1 MANKPFNNIK
11 LGVFVLLGLL
21 FLILLLYMIG
31 RNRNMFG
38 SNFQL
43 KARFENVQGLKAG
56 NNVRFGGIEVG
67 TVKRVI
73 ILDDTTME
81 VVMIVDQKMS
91 SVIHKNA
98 IVSIGTDGLVGNK
111 VINIIAVKE
120 VSPLVDDGDILLSR
134 KQVDTDEMLRT
145 LYKTNNEI
153 ALIAANLKVTIDQI
167 NHSTAL
173 WNILNDQNLPADI
186 RQSGTNIRQ
195 ATQHA
200 NEMVMI
206 LNNIALDLKNGK
218 GSLGSLLTDT
228 SFAGNLNIAILKI
241 KAVGDEADSLSQQ
254 ISKVVGGLQ
263 QDINNG
269 KGVVNAL
276 LKDSGMVTRLNKSLD
291 NIQKGTDGFN
301 QSMEALKHNILLRG
315 YFRKQERKEKREA
328 EKKQPAD
335 D

>member
-81 VVMIVDQKMS
+81 VVMIVDQKMR

-200 NEMVMI
+200 NDMVMI

-228 SFAGNLNIAILKI
+228 AFAGNLNIAILKI

-328 EKKQPAD
+328 EKK
-335 D
+335 

>member
-81 VVMIVDQKMS
+81 VVMIVDQKMR

-200 NEMVMI
+200 NDMVMI

-228 SFAGNLNIAILKI
+228 AFAGNLNIAILKI

-263 QDINNG
+263 QDVNNG

>member
-81 VVMIVDQKMS
+81 VVMIVDQKMR

-167 NHSTAL
+167 NHSSAL

-200 NEMVMI
+200 NDMVMI

-228 SFAGNLNIAILKI
+228 AFAGNLNIAILKI

-328 EKKQPAD
+328 EKK
-335 D
+335 

>member
-11 LGVFVLLGLL
+11 LGVFILLGLL

-38 SNFQL
+38 SNFKL

-67 TVKRVI
+67 TVKKVN
-73 ILDDTTME
+73 ILNDTTME
-81 VVMIVDQKMS
+81 VIMIVDQKMR

-98 IVSIGTDGLVGNK
+98 VVSIGTDGLVGNK

-120 VSPLVDDGDILLSR
+120 PSVLIEDGDILLSR
-134 KQVDTDEMLRT
+134 KLVDTDEMLRT

-153 ALIAANLKVTIDQI
+153 ALIAANLKVTVDQI

-173 WNILNDQNLPADI
+173 WDLLNDKNLPADI
-186 RQSGTNIRQ
+186 RQSGANIRQ

-200 NEMVMI
+200 NDMVI
-206 LNNIALDLKNGK
+206 VLNSIVLDVKKGK
-218 GSLGSLLTDT
+218 GSLGVLLTDT
-228 SFAGNLNIAILKI
+228 AFAGNLNTAILKI

-254 ISKVVGGLQ
+254 IGKVVNGLQ

-269 KGVVNAL
+269 KGAVNAL
-276 LKDSGMVTRLNKSLD
+276 LKDSGMVIRLNKSLD

-315 YFRKQERKEKREA
+315 YFKKQERKEKKKAA
-328 EKKQPAD
+328 EK
-335 D
+335 

>member
-1 MANKPFNNIK
+1 MTMANKPFNNIK
-11 LGVFVLLGLL
+11 LGVFILLGLL

-38 SNFQL
+38 SNFKL

-67 TVKRVI
+67 TVKKVN
-73 ILDDTTME
+73 ILNDTTME
-81 VVMIVDQKMS
+81 VIMIVDQKMR

-98 IVSIGTDGLVGNK
+98 VVSIGTDGLVGNK

-120 VSPLVDDGDILLSR
+120 PSALIEDGDILLSR
-134 KQVDTDEMLRT
+134 KLVDTDEMLRT

-153 ALIAANLKVTIDQI
+153 ALIAANLKVTVDQI

-173 WNILNDQNLPADI
+173 WDLLNDKNLPADI
-186 RQSGTNIRQ
+186 RQSGANIRQ

-200 NEMVMI
+200 NDMVI
-206 LNNIALDLKNGK
+206 VLNSIVLDVKKGK
-218 GSLGSLLTDT
+218 GSLGVLLTDT
-228 SFAGNLNIAILKI
+228 AFAGNLNTAILKI

-254 ISKVVGGLQ
+254 IGKVVNGLQ

-269 KGVVNAL
+269 KGAVNAL
-276 LKDSGMVTRLNKSLD
+276 LKDSGMVIRLNKSLD

-301 QSMEALKHNILLRG
+301 QSMEALKHNILHRE
-315 YFRKQERKEKREA
+315 YFKKQERKEKKEAA
-328 EKKQPAD
+328 EK
-335 D
+335 

>member
-31 RNRNMFG
+31 KNRNMFG
-38 SNFQL
+38 SNFRL

-56 NNVRFGGIEVG
+56 NNVRYGGIEVG
-67 TVKRVI
+67 TVKKVN
-73 ILDDTTME
+73 ILNDTTME
-81 VVMIVDQKMS
+81 VVMIVDQKMR

-120 VSPLVDDGDILLSR
+120 PSALVDDGDILLSR

-145 LYKTNNEI
+145 LYKTNNEV

-173 WNILNDQNLPADI
+173 WNILNDKNLPADL

-200 NEMVMI
+200 NEMVMV
-206 LNNIALDLKNGK
+206 LNSIALDVKNGK
-218 GSLGSLLTDT
+218 GSLGVLLTDT
-228 SFAGNLNIAILKI
+228 AFAGNLNMAILKI
-241 KAVGDEADSLSQQ
+241 KAVADEADSLSQQ

-263 QDINNG
+263 QDINSG
-269 KGVVNAL
+269 KGAVNAL
-276 LKDSGMVTRLNKSLD
+276 LKDSGMVIRLNKSLD

-315 YFRKQERKEKREA
+315 YFRKQERKEKKEQS
-328 EKKQPAD
+328 K
-335 D
+335 

>member
-81 VVMIVDQKMS
+81 VVMIVDQKMR

-200 NEMVMI
+200 DDMVMI

-228 SFAGNLNIAILKI
+228 VFAGNLNIAILKI

-263 QDINNG
+263 QDVNNG

>member
-38 SNFQL
+38 SNFRL

-67 TVKRVI
+67 TVKKVN
-73 ILDDTTME
+73 ILNDTTME
-81 VVMIVDQKMS
+81 VIMIVDQKMR

-98 IVSIGTDGLVGNK
+98 VVSIGTDGLVGNK

-120 VSPLVDDGDILLSR
+120 PSALIEDGDILLSR

-173 WNILNDQNLPADI
+173 WNILNDKNLPADL

-200 NEMVMI
+200 NEMVMV
-206 LNNIALDLKNGK
+206 LNSIALDVKNGK
-218 GSLGSLLTDT
+218 GSLGVLLTDT
-228 SFAGNLNIAILKI
+228 AFAGNLNTAILKI
-241 KAVGDEADSLSQQ
+241 KAVADEADSLSQQ
-254 ISKVVGGLQ
+254 KVKLLADCNRIS
-263 QDINNG
+263 I
-269 KGVVNAL
+269 A
-276 LKDSGMVTRLNKSLD
+276 
-291 NIQKGTDGFN
+291 
-301 QSMEALKHNILLRG
+301 A
-315 YFRKQERKEKREA
+315 KE
-328 EKKQPAD
+328 Q
-335 D
+335 